1 MYKWV
6 QEPGVVARFM
16 AGGRGKTHFSPFGL
30 REEQRLLDVRGV
42 YLGSE
47 CASSNRFSP
56 HRPFAL
62 RRNRWNLLERLEA
75 VISGFIFES

>member
-1 MYKWV
+1 MGSGAWGCGKV
-6 QEPGVVARFM
+6 H
-16 AGGRGKTHFSPFGL
+16 GGGGAKLISAPFGL

-42 YLGSE
+42 YLGNK
-47 CASSNRFSP
+47 CASSNRFTS

-75 VISGFIFES
+75 VISGVYF